1 MENNQPQAPQTLHFD
16 GEDYLVEDLTPR
28 AATEFN
34 TLFRIQNEINDL
46 AYQLKKC
53 QSAQSVITEG
63 VKTIIKEDKIKAIE
77 QEAKDEEIVVADKV
91 ETKDKP
97 SVN

>member
-1 MENNQPQAPQTLHFD
+1 MDNNQPQAPQTLNFD
-16 GEDYLVEDLTPR
+16 GEEYLVEELTPR

-53 QSAQSVITEG
+53 QSAQSVISEG
-63 VKTIIKEDKIKAIE
+63 VKTIIKEDKIKPIE
-77 QEAKDEEIVVADKV
+77 KEEIVIEDTIEAKDEASI
-91 ETKDKP
+91 
-97 SVN
+97 N